1 MNYITPKKT
10 KKSKYSSTNKTLP
23 KNHKN
28 SKRISR
34 HSVEKSTKSKEKSQ
48 SLKKLLNNNK
58 IEMNKICFGVN
69 VILTEII
76 SKNKFLPQ
84 YSDILQNQRKNI
96 FNLKSQPKITIS
108 DFLNRIILYSKIE
121 ISTLIL
127 SLIYLN
133 KILEKGL
140 LLTEYNVHKLL
151 CISILIAIKYN
162 EDKISNNN
170 YYAQIFG
177 LSLKEMNNLENSY
190 LNLIDY
196 KLYIDQEFVKNFCN
210 YIYEKIFVEFNI

>member
-10 KKSKYSSTNKTLP
+10 KKSKYNSTNKTLP

-58 IEMNKICFGVN
+58 IEMTKICFGVN

>member
-1 MNYITPKKT
+1 MNYITQKKT
-10 KKSKYSSTNKTLP
+10 KKSKYNSTNKTLP

-58 IEMNKICFGVN
+58 IEMTKICFGVN

-133 KILEKGL
+133 KI
-140 LLTEYNVHKLL
+140 T
-151 CISILIAIKYN
+151 IIF
-162 EDKISNNN
+162 SN
-170 YYAQIFG
+170 
-177 LSLKEMNNLENSY
+177 
-190 LNLIDY
+190 
-196 KLYIDQEFVKNFCN
+196 
-210 YIYEKIFVEFNI
+210 